1 MMNVRE
7 LLQRA
12 MILCSA
18 VLAIAIATGTAS
30 AAPAP
35 VVVDRVVAVVN
46 DEIITMS
53 DLQRE
58 MQKRTDI
65 TDQKLMLEEM
75 IDRKLQMDAARRNGM
90 AVGDKELDE
99 AIADIMA
106 RNKMDAGQFERA
118 LAKEG
123 LTPEQYR
130 AEFREQMTMSRL
142 FNKFVRAGISVDS
155 TELRTYYEKNTNLY
169 SLPEEVKVRH
179 LVVPVKEKA
188 SPAEVADA
196 RERAES
202 LMARIRK
209 GEDFIRLIRSHSGS
223 PSAAQEGDLG
233 FLPRGQ
239 AIPEIDAATK
249 DLKPG
254 EYAGPVRIEDGFH
267 ILRVEE
273 IRTPV
278 LPFEKVKDEIQ
289 KVLFEQ
295 KLENTYR
302 SFLQGLRSEAHI
314 ENRL

>member
-1 MMNVRE
+1 MGKRI
-7 LLQRA
+7 QRT
-12 MILCSA
+12 MILCSM
-18 VLAIAIATGTAS
+18 VLAIGIGVAS
-30 AAPAP
+30 AGAP

-58 MQKRTDI
+58 MQKRTDM
-65 TDQKLMLEEM
+65 TDQKLMLEDM

-90 AVGDKELDE
+90 AVSDKELDE

-106 RNKMDAGQFERA
+106 RNKMDAGQFEKA

-142 FNKFVRAGISVDS
+142 FNKFVRAGISVDT
-155 TELRTYYEKNTNLY
+155 TEIRTYYEKNTKLY

-188 SPAEVADA
+188 SPAEVEAA
-196 RERAES
+196 RELAES

-209 GEDFIRLIRSHSGS
+209 GEDFVRLIREHSGS
-223 PSAAQEGDLG
+223 PTAAQDGDLG

-239 AIPEIDAATK
+239 AIPEIEAATK

-273 IRTPV
+273 TRTPV
-278 LPFEKVKDEIQ
+278 LPLEKVKDEIQ

-302 SFLQGLRSEAHI
+302 TFLQGLRSDAHI